1 MIVANCLTLFSL
13 TLLLLRTLWGL
24 LFNITTIESWE
35 IERHHTL
42 LRRSRALGGFLDG
55 PDGIK
60 VRITKQEF
68 PFDIGL
74 WNNAVQGMGSW
85 NPLAWFWPLSATPTV
100 QSGQVFETNEFEDSS
115 IGWPPP
121 DPDRIPRAKRS
132 FNPGEAFH
140 LAAPGVNDVEGF
152 RKRQQADI
160 QRRQPFRTRSDEASV
175 QETDTSSPKQLY
187 ARNDEEGEENWRNS
201 EGETLN
207 DFGVDQEV
215 EFYDY
220 DDDVSLADLLRKR
233 RQNQQGL
240 TP

>member
-1 MIVANCLTLFSL
+1 M
-13 TLLLLRTLWGL
+13 LLLRTLWGL
-24 LFNITTIESWE
+24 IFNITTIESWE

-42 LRRSRALGGFLDG
+42 LRRSRVMGGYLDG
-55 PDGIK
+55 PDGVK

-74 WNNAVQGMGSW
+74 WSNVVQGMGSL
-85 NPLAWFWPLSATPTV
+85 NPLAWFWPFSATPSED
-100 QSGQVFETNEFEDSS
+100 SGQAFGTNGFEDPS

-132 FNPGEAFH
+132 FNPGEAFV
-140 LAAPGVNDVEGF
+140 LSPGVNDVEEF

-160 QRRQPFRTRSDEASV
+160 QRRQPFHSRYDEASV
-175 QETDTSSPKQLY
+175 QEHNTLPTQLY
-187 ARNDEEGEENWRNS
+187 ARNGEEGEENWRNA

-220 DDDVSLADLLRKR
+220 DEDVSLAELLRKR
-233 RQNQQGL
+233 RQKEQGL
-240 TP
+240 TS